1 MITLRY
7 AKFQN
12 TKTYKNYARASNVC
26 ARKFATGKGLKTVE
40 QPFLKTNKQGKKVVM
55 GPPSKVREGYVSATT
70 HQGSIEIVGVTVVT
84 VGKVFQTE
92 DGPRVYGYLE
102 KPKPRKKSSGGYR
115 RSRYRRR
122 ECPTGGNCSSFGDS
136 SSCGAPDCDGF

>member
-7 AKFQN
+7 AN
-12 TKTYKNYARASNVC
+12 YMNSETYKNYVRASNVC
-26 ARKFATGKGLKTVE
+26 DTQFAVGKGTNTVD
-40 QPFLKTNKQGKKVVM
+40 QPFLKTNKQGKQVVM
-55 GPPSKVREGYVSATT
+55 GPPSKVREGYVSATKY
-70 HQGSIEIVGVTVVT
+70 QGSTEIVGATVVT

-102 KPKPRKKSSGGYR
+102 KPTPRKKSTGGYR